1 MLPGSTPNRAVE
13 ERVRLKDGT
22 SVLVRAVRPDD
33 RELFVAGFE
42 RMSPESRYRRFMGHK
57 RKLSDR
63 ELDFFTRL
71 DHDLH
76 EAVGAIDVESGEGV
90 GVARMH
96 RHADDPSVAEA
107 AVTIVDDWQGRGLG
121 GLLLDRL
128 VKRARELGVTHF
140 DASLFT
146 SNKAMLALFQRLGC
160 MKSHREDFETLT
172 IDVALPVGEDDE
184 ALAAAL
190 RSVADGSAEV
200 A

>member
-1 MLPGSTPNRAVE
+1 VE
-13 ERVRLKDGT
+13 EQVRLKDGT
-22 SVLVRAVRPDD
+22 SVLVRPVRPDD

-76 EAVGAIDVESGEGV
+76 EAIGAIDLASGEGV
-90 GVARMH
+90 AVARMH
-96 RHADDPSVAEA
+96 RHDGDPSVAEA
-107 AVTIVDDWQGRGLG
+107 AVTVVDDWQGRGLG

-128 VKRARELGVTHF
+128 VQRARELGVTHF

-146 SNKAMLALFQRLGC
+146 SNRAMLALFQRLGC

-184 ALAAAL
+184 ALCAAL
-190 RSVADGSAEV
+190 RSVADGSAE
-200 A
+200 AA